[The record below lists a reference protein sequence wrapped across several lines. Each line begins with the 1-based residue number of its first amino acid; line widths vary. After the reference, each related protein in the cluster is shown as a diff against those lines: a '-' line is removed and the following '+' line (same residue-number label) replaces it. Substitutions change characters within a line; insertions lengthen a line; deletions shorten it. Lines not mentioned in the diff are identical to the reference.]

1 VRLKL
6 FFFAI
11 VFQVL
16 ACIGED
22 FVDSDEICG
31 CVVSLRK
38 AYDRIAL
45 WIRIS
50 DDEQVI
56 RRIGQRFK
64 EHLGQTNLKFSF
76 EAHNDAKQYF
86 RRDRKSKFEL

>member
-1 VRLKL
+1 VI
-6 FFFAI
+6 A
-11 VFQVL
+11 FQAL

-22 FVDSDEICG
+22 FADSDEICG

-38 AYDRIAL
+38 SYDRIAL

-56 RRIGQRFK
+56 RRIGQQFK
-64 EHLGQTNLKFSF
+64 EHLGQSNLKFAF
-76 EAHNDAKQYF
+76 EVHNDAKQQQF
-86 RRDRKSKFEL
+86 RRERKSKFEL